1 MPVTSM
7 GDSPLNSNSCKPPP
21 PGNPRGGSSVD
32 PELLVAAGCG
42 GLQDP
47 LVGAVVLDGF
57 PLHLPAEQRHQGD
70 GDVGQHEDV

>member
-1 MPVTSM
+1 M
-7 GDSPLNSNSCKPPP
+7 GDSPFKCKLMQTAPAGKPA
-21 PGNPRGGSSVD
+21 GAVVD
-32 PELLVAAGCG
+32 AELLVAAGCG
-42 GLQDP
+42 SLQDP

>member
-1 MPVTSM
+1 MLAGHVHGGFSSQFKLMQTAPA
-7 GDSPLNSNSCKPPP
+7 GKPA
-21 PGNPRGGSSVD
+21 GAVVD
-32 PELLVAAGCG
+32 AELLVAAGCG